1 MSAAL
6 AAAVPPWPAVDPDL
20 DLSPLL
26 VVVVAIVLAIVVA
39 RFLFAME
46 LTGRLVMVLVFGGLF
61 TPTLADVAGVFPSI
75 GIWFLAL
82 LLGSASARRSGTRC
96 P

>member
-46 LTGRLVMVLVFGGLF
+46 LTGRLVMALVFGGLF
-61 TPTLADVAGVFPSI
+61 TPLLADVTGSFPAS

-82 LLGSASARRSGTRC
+82 LLGSTIVRQSQAR
-96 P
+96 

>member
-1 MSAAL
+1 MSAVL
-6 AAAVPPWPAVDPDL
+6 AAAVPPWPIEPDL

-26 VVVVAIVLAIVVA
+26 VVVVAIVGAIVAA

-61 TPTLADVAGVFPSI
+61 TPLLADVTGLLPAI

-82 LLGSASARRSGTRC
+82 LLGSTIIRRSQAR
-96 P
+96 

>member
-6 AAAVPPWPAVDPDL
+6 AAAVPPWPAGDRDL

-26 VVVVAIVLAIVVA
+26 AVVVVAVVAVIVA
-39 RFLFAME
+39 RFLFGME
-46 LTGRLVMVLVFGGLF
+46 LTGRVVMVLVFGGLF
-61 TPTLADVAGVFPSI
+61 TPWLADVTGSLPVM

-82 LLGSASARRSGTRC
+82 LVGSPIVRRSQAR
-96 P
+96 